1 MDDTLF
7 YPRGVDVQKTAT
19 LGTVID
25 ETEAGLVILAGG
37 SSYIIKKEDTRKA
50 RVESIWEFWKA
61 PGFILKPMTH
71 VVVFALFFLFIF

>member
-7 YPRGVDVQKTAT
+7 YPWGVDEKKIAT
-19 LGTVID
+19 LGAVIE
-25 ETEAGLVILAGG
+25 ETDAGLLIMADG
-37 SSYIIKKEDTRKA
+37 SSYMVKKEDTRKA
-50 RVESIWEFWKA
+50 RVESVWEFWKA